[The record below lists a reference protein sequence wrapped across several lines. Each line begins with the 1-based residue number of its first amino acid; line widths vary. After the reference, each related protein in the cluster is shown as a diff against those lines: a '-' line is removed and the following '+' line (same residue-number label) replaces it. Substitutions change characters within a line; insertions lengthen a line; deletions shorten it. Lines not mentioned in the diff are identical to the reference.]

1 MNSLFRRFVDAV
13 NTVPVM
19 ALNVPGL
26 RSLAGRY
33 FTVVTY
39 TGRRSGQIFST
50 PVNYWRSGDDIVIW
64 VGIPESKTWWR
75 NFLGE
80 GRPLQFRLNGVDV
93 PGYGIARKDDNGRV
107 TVTVRLG
114 ESV

>member
-1 MNSLFRRFVDAV
+1 MSSLFRRFVDAV

-39 TGRRSGQIFST
+39 TGGVRPDLQYPGQLLALGRRHRHLG
-50 PVNYWRSGDDIVIW
+50 R
-64 VGIPESKTWWR
+64 IPESKTWWR

-80 GRPLQFRLNGVDV
+80 GRPLQLRLNGVDV
-93 PGYGIARKDDNGRV
+93 PGYGIARKDDNGAA
-107 TVTVRLG
+107 
-114 ESV
+114 

>member
-1 MNSLFRRFVDAV
+1 MSLLRRFVDVV

-19 ALNVPGL
+19 ALNVPVL
-26 RSLAGRY
+26 RGLAGRF

-64 VGIPESKTWWR
+64 VGMPESKKWWR

-80 GRPLQFRLNGVDV
+80 GRPLQLRLNGVDV
-93 PGYGIARKDDNGRV
+93 PGYGIARHDASGRV

-114 ESV
+114 ERA

>member
-1 MNSLFRRFVDAV
+1 MSSLFRRFVDAV

-64 VGIPESKTWWR
+64 VGIPRSRRGGETSSVRAGRYSFDSTVSTCPGTESREKTTT
-75 NFLGE
+75 
-80 GRPLQFRLNGVDV
+80 
-93 PGYGIARKDDNGRV
+93 AA
-107 TVTVRLG
+107 
-114 ESV
+114 

>member
-1 MNSLFRRFVDAV
+1 MSSLFRRFVDAV

-39 TGRRSGQIFST
+39 TGRLFGPDLQYPGQLLA
-50 PVNYWRSGDDIVIW
+50 
-64 VGIPESKTWWR
+64 
-75 NFLGE
+75 LGRRHRHL
-80 GRPLQFRLNGVDV
+80 GRHPRIQDV
-93 PGYGIARKDDNGRV
+93 VAKLPR
-107 TVTVRLG
+107 
-114 ESV
+114 